1 MSKENYMADYLPAP
15 ITKNENQRLEAV
27 KRTGAMYL
35 DQDELY
41 DVYCYL
47 AKEITGC
54 PVSWTGLID
63 SENQYCLASDGF
75 PEDSSKKIP
84 RKQTFCQYALDKT
97 EPLIIQNM
105 KTDLT
110 FKNHP
115 LVKEGIVKFYAA
127 FPIVTSDGYTL
138 GTLCVSS
145 DKAVELTK
153 NQIKSLKSLSRKMAY
168 QLEIQENFRNKS
180 AENLIQIINKISQY
194 VENLEI
200 NNLKT
205 ILKFFSDQTIDD
217 LEKNYLLNIK
227 VIKKSDE
234 KFEISDFGNKLKSEL
249 SLDKGILK
257 RVKNLSN
264 NENDLDNLFSE
275 IRNN

>member
-1 MSKENYMADYLPAP
+1 MSNNKFISDYIPAS
-15 ITKNENQRLEAV
+15 IASNEYQRLEAV
-27 KRTGAMYL
+27 RRTGAMYL
-35 DQDELY
+35 DQEELY

-63 SENQYCLASDGF
+63 SENQYCLASNGF
-75 PEDSSKKIP
+75 PQDTSKKIP
-84 RKQTFCQYALDKT
+84 RKQTFCQYALDRT

-105 KTDLT
+105 KNDLT

-115 LVKEGIVKFYAA
+115 LVKEGVVNFYAA

-145 DKAVELTK
+145 DKLVKLNK
-153 NQIKSLKSLSRKMAY
+153 NKIKLLKSLSRKMAY

-180 AENLIQIINKISQY
+180 AENLIQIIDRISHY
-194 VENLEI
+194 IKNLNITE
-200 NNLKT
+200 LKT
-205 ILKFFSDQTIDD
+205 ILKYFSDQTIDNI
-217 LEKNYLLNIK
+217 EKTYLLKIK
-227 VIKKSDE
+227 VIKQSSKG
-234 KFEISDFGNKLKSEL
+234 FEITDFGNKLKSEL
-249 SLDKGILK
+249 SLEKGILK

-264 NENDLDNLFSE
+264 NENDLDNLFNE
-275 IRNN
+275 IGNN

>member
-1 MSKENYMADYLPAP
+1 MSKDNYMADYLPAP

-75 PEDSSKKIP
+75 PEDTSKKIP

-168 QLEIQENFRNKS
+168 QLEIQENFKNKS

>member
-227 VIKKSDE
+227 VIKKSAE

>member
-1 MSKENYMADYLPAP
+1 MSKDNYMADYLPAP

-75 PEDSSKKIP
+75 PEGSSKKIP

>member
-1 MSKENYMADYLPAP
+1 MSNDKYISDYIPAP
-15 ITKNENQRLEAV
+15 IAKNENQRLEAV

-75 PEDSSKKIP
+75 PEETSKKIP

-138 GTLCVSS
+138 GTLCVSG
-145 DKAVELTK
+145 DKEVELTE

-194 VENLEI
+194 VENLDI

-217 LEKNYLLNIK
+217 LEKKYLLNIK
-227 VIKKSDE
+227 VIKKSAE
-234 KFEISDFGNKLKSEL
+234 KFEISDFGK
-249 SLDKGILK
+249 
-257 RVKNLSN
+257 
-264 NENDLDNLFSE
+264 
-275 IRNN
+275 

>member
-1 MSKENYMADYLPAP
+1 MNNNKFISNYIPAS
-15 ITKNENQRLEAV
+15 IASNENQRLEAV
-27 KRTGAMYL
+27 RRTGAMYL
-35 DQDELY
+35 DQEELY

-75 PEDSSKKIP
+75 PEDTSKKIP
-84 RKQTFCQYALDKT
+84 RKQTFCQYALDRT
-97 EPLIIQNM
+97 EPLIIKNM
-105 KTDLT
+105 KNDLT

-115 LVKEGIVKFYAA
+115 LVKEVVVNFYAA

-145 DKAVELTK
+145 DKVVKLTK
-153 NQIKSLKSLSRKMAY
+153 NKIKLLKSLSRKMAY

-180 AENLIQIINKISQY
+180 AENLIQIIDRISHY
-194 VENLEI
+194 IKNLNIKE
-200 NNLKT
+200 LKT
-205 ILKFFSDQTIDD
+205 ILKYFSDQTIDD
-217 LEKNYLLNIK
+217 IEKTYLSKIK
-227 VIKKSDE
+227 VIKQSSKE
-234 KFEISDFGNKLKSEL
+234 FEITDFGNKLKSEL
-249 SLDKGILK
+249 SLEKGILK

-264 NENDLDNLFSE
+264 NENDLNNLFNE
-275 IRNN
+275 IGNN

>member
-1 MSKENYMADYLPAP
+1 MTKDNYITDYLPAP
-15 ITKNENQRLEAV
+15 IGKNENHRLEAV

-41 DVYCYL
+41 EVYCYL

-75 PEDSSKKIP
+75 PEDTSKKIP

-138 GTLCVSS
+138 GTLCVSG
-145 DKAVELTK
+145 DKDVELTE
-153 NQIKSLKSLSRKMAY
+153 NQIKLLKSLSRKMAY

-194 VENLEI
+194 VENLDI
-200 NNLKT
+200 NNLKS

-217 LEKNYLLNIK
+217 LEKNIY
-227 VIKKSDE
+227 
-234 KFEISDFGNKLKSEL
+234 
-249 SLDKGILK
+249 
-257 RVKNLSN
+257 
-264 NENDLDNLFSE
+264 
-275 IRNN
+275 

>member
-1 MSKENYMADYLPAP
+1 MNNIKYSSDYKPAP
-15 ITKNENQRLEAV
+15 ISSNENQRLEAV

-75 PEDSSKKIP
+75 PEDTSKKIP

-105 KTDLT
+105 ETDLT

-138 GTLCVSS
+138 GTLCVSG
-145 DKAVELTK
+145 DKEVELTK

-180 AENLIQIINKISQY
+180 AENLIQIIDKISQH
-194 VENLEI
+194 VENL
-200 NNLKT
+200 NVTHLKT
-205 ILKFFSDQTIDD
+205 ILKFFSDQTIDNI
-217 LEKNYLLNIK
+217 EKNYLSKIK
-227 VIKKSDE
+227 VIKESAE
-234 KFEISDFGNKLKSEL
+234 EFEITDFGNKLKSEL

-264 NENDLDNLFSE
+264 NENDLDNLFNE

>member
-1 MSKENYMADYLPAP
+1 MSKNNYITDYLPAP

-105 KTDLT
+105 KTDLN

-145 DKAVELTK
+145 DKVVELTK

-217 LEKNYLLNIK
+217 IEKKYLLNIK
-227 VIKKSDE
+227 VIKKSAE

>member
-1 MSKENYMADYLPAP
+1 MSNNKYISEYIPAEIP
-15 ITKNENQRLEAV
+15 SNEIQRLDAV
-27 KRTGAMYL
+27 RRTGAMYL
-35 DQDELY
+35 DKDELY
-41 DVYCYL
+41 DIYCYL

-75 PEDSSKKIP
+75 PEDTAKKIP
-84 RKQTFCQYALDKT
+84 REQTFCQYALDKT

-105 KTDLT
+105 ETDLT

-138 GTLCVSS
+138 GTLCVSG
-145 DKAVELTK
+145 DKEIELTK

-180 AENLIQIINKISQY
+180 AENLIQIIDKISQH
-194 VENLEI
+194 VENLNI
-200 NNLKT
+200 THLKT
-205 ILKFFSDQTIDD
+205 ILKFFSDQTIDNI
-217 LEKNYLLNIK
+217 EKKYLSKIK
-227 VIKKSDE
+227 VIKESAE
-234 KFEISDFGNKLKSEL
+234 EFEITDFGNKLKSEL

-264 NENDLDNLFSE
+264 NENDLDNLFNE

>member
-1 MSKENYMADYLPAP
+1 MSNNKHISDYIPAEIP
-15 ITKNENQRLEAV
+15 RNEIQRLNAV
-27 KRTGAMYL
+27 RRTGAMYL
-35 DQDELY
+35 DKDELY

-75 PEDSSKKIP
+75 PEDTSKKIP
-84 RKQTFCQYALDKT
+84 REQTFCQYALDKT
-97 EPLIIQNM
+97 EPIIIQNM

-145 DKAVELTK
+145 DKEVELTK
-153 NQIKSLKSLSRKMAY
+153 NQIKLLKSLAGKLAY

-180 AENLIQIINKISQY
+180 AENLIQIVDKILNH
-194 VENLEI
+194 VENLNI
-200 NNLKT
+200 TNLKT
-205 ILKFFSDQTIDD
+205 ILKFFSDQTINDV
-217 LEKNYLLNIK
+217 EKNYLLKIK
-227 VIKKSDE
+227 VIKQSTKE
-234 KFEISDFGNKLKSEL
+234 FEITDFGNKLKSEL

-275 IRNN
+275 IRND

>member
-1 MSKENYMADYLPAP
+1 MSKDNYIADYLPAP
-15 ITKNENQRLEAV
+15 VTKNEKQRLEAV

-180 AENLIQIINKISQY
+180 AENLIQIINKITQY

-205 ILKFFSDQTIDD
+205 ILKFFQIRPSIISK
-217 LEKNYLLNIK
+217 KNIY
-227 VIKKSDE
+227 
-234 KFEISDFGNKLKSEL
+234 
-249 SLDKGILK
+249 
-257 RVKNLSN
+257 
-264 NENDLDNLFSE
+264 
-275 IRNN
+275 

>member
-1 MSKENYMADYLPAP
+1 MTNDKYISDYIPAEIP
-15 ITKNENQRLEAV
+15 INEIQRLDAV
-27 KRTGAMYL
+27 RRTGAMYL
-35 DQDELY
+35 DKDELY

-75 PEDSSKKIP
+75 PEDTSKKIP
-84 RKQTFCQYALDKT
+84 REQTFCQYALDKT

-145 DKAVELTK
+145 DKEVELTK
-153 NQIKSLKSLSRKMAY
+153 NQIKLLKSLAGKLAY

-180 AENLIQIINKISQY
+180 AENLIQIVDKISHH
-194 VENLEI
+194 VENLNI
-200 NNLKT
+200 TNLKT
-205 ILKFFSDQTIDD
+205 ILKFFSDQTINDV
-217 LEKNYLLNIK
+217 EKNYLSKIK
-227 VIKKSDE
+227 VIKQSAKE
-234 KFEISDFGNKLKSEL
+234 FEITDFGNKLKSEL

-275 IRNN
+275 IRND

>member
-1 MSKENYMADYLPAP
+1 MSNDKYISEYVPAK
-15 ITKNENQRLEAV
+15 IATNENHRLEAV
-27 KRTGAMYL
+27 RRTGAMYL
-35 DQDELY
+35 DKDELY
-41 DVYCYL
+41 DIYCYL

-75 PEDSSKKIP
+75 PKDTSKKIP

-145 DKAVELTK
+145 DKEVELTE
-153 NQIKSLKSLSRKMAY
+153 NQIKLLKSLSRKLVY
-168 QLEIQENFRNKS
+168 QLEIQENFRNNS
-180 AENLIQIINKISQY
+180 AENLIQIVDKISQHI
-194 VENLEI
+194 ENLNI
-200 NNLKT
+200 INLKT
-205 ILKFFSDQTIDD
+205 ILKFFSDQTINDT
-217 LEKNYLLNIK
+217 EKNYLSKIR
-227 VIKKSDE
+227 VIKQSTKE
-234 KFEISDFGNKLKSEL
+234 FVITDFGNKLKSEL
-249 SLDKGILK
+249 SLNKGILK
-257 RVKNLSN
+257 RVKNFSN

-275 IRNN
+275 IRND

>member
-1 MSKENYMADYLPAP
+1 MNKDNYMADYLPAP

-180 AENLIQIINKISQY
+180 AENLLQIINKISQY

-205 ILKFFSDQTIDD
+205 ILKFFSDHTIDD
-217 LEKNYLLNIK
+217 LEKNYLLSIK

>member
-1 MSKENYMADYLPAP
+1 MNKDNYMADYLPAP

-84 RKQTFCQYALDKT
+84 RNQTFCQYALDKT

-180 AENLIQIINKISQY
+180 AENLLQIINKISQY

>member
-1 MSKENYMADYLPAP
+1 MSKDNYMADYLPAP

>member
-1 MSKENYMADYLPAP
+1 MNKDNYMADYLPAP

-63 SENQYCLASDGF
+63 SENQYCLASDGL
-75 PEDSSKKIP
+75 PKVSSKKIP

-115 LVKEGIVKFYAA
+115 LVKEGIIKFYAA

>member
-1 MSKENYMADYLPAP
+1 MNNNKFISNYIPAS
-15 ITKNENQRLEAV
+15 IASNENQRLEAV
-27 KRTGAMYL
+27 RRTGAMYL
-35 DQDELY
+35 DQEELY

-75 PEDSSKKIP
+75 PEDTSKKIP
-84 RKQTFCQYALDKT
+84 RKQTFCQYALDRT
-97 EPLIIQNM
+97 EPLIIKNM
-105 KTDLT
+105 KNDLT

-115 LVKEGIVKFYAA
+115 LVKEGVVNFYAA

-145 DKAVELTK
+145 DKVVKLTK
-153 NQIKSLKSLSRKMAY
+153 NKIKLLKSLSRKMAY

-180 AENLIQIINKISQY
+180 AENLIQIIDRISHY
-194 VENLEI
+194 IKNLNIKE
-200 NNLKT
+200 LKT
-205 ILKFFSDQTIDD
+205 ILKYFSDQTIDD
-217 LEKNYLLNIK
+217 IEKTYLSKIK
-227 VIKKSDE
+227 VIKQSSKE
-234 KFEISDFGNKLKSEL
+234 FEITDFGNKLKSEL
-249 SLDKGILK
+249 SIEKGILK

-264 NENDLDNLFSE
+264 NENDLDNLFNE
-275 IRNN
+275 IGNN

>member
-1 MSKENYMADYLPAP
+1 MSKDNYMADYLPAP

-275 IRNN
+275 IRDN

>member
-1 MSKENYMADYLPAP
+1 
-15 ITKNENQRLEAV
+15 
-27 KRTGAMYL
+27 
-35 DQDELY
+35 
-41 DVYCYL
+41 
-47 AKEITGC
+47 
-54 PVSWTGLID
+54 
-63 SENQYCLASDGF
+63 
-75 PEDSSKKIP
+75 
-84 RKQTFCQYALDKT
+84 
-97 EPLIIQNM
+97 M

-138 GTLCVSS
+138 GTLCVSG
-145 DKAVELTK
+145 DKEVELTK

-180 AENLIQIINKISQY
+180 AENLIQIIDKISQH
-194 VENLEI
+194 VENLNI
-200 NNLKT
+200 THLKT
-205 ILKFFSDQTIDD
+205 ILKFFSDQTIDNI
-217 LEKNYLLNIK
+217 EKNYLSKIKIIK
-227 VIKKSDE
+227 VSAE
-234 KFEISDFGNKLKSEL
+234 EFEITDFGNKLKSEL

-264 NENDLDNLFSE
+264 NENDLDNLFNE

>member
-1 MSKENYMADYLPAP
+1 MNKDNYMADYLPAP

-27 KRTGAMYL
+27 KRTGVMYL

>member
-1 MSKENYMADYLPAP
+1 MSKDNYMADYLPAP

-127 FPIVTSDGYTL
+127 FPIITSDGYTL

>member
-1 MSKENYMADYLPAP
+1 MSKDNYMADYLPAP

-75 PEDSSKKIP
+75 PEGSSKKIP

-227 VIKKSDE
+227 VIKKSAE

>member
-1 MSKENYMADYLPAP
+1 MNKDNYMADYLPAP

-205 ILKFFSDQTIDD
+205 ILKFFSDHTIDD
-217 LEKNYLLNIK
+217 LEKNYLLSIK

>member
-1 MSKENYMADYLPAP
+1 MSNNKNISDYMPAP
-15 ITKNENQRLEAV
+15 IANNENQRLEAV
-27 KRTGAMYL
+27 RRTGAMYL
-35 DQDELY
+35 DKDELY
-41 DVYCYL
+41 DIYCYL

-75 PEDSSKKIP
+75 PKDTSKKIP

-145 DKAVELTK
+145 DKEVELTE
-153 NQIKSLKSLSRKMAY
+153 NQIKLLKSLSRKLVY
-168 QLEIQENFRNKS
+168 QLEIQENFRNNS
-180 AENLIQIINKISQY
+180 AENLIQIVDKISQHI
-194 VENLEI
+194 ENLNI
-200 NNLKT
+200 INLKT
-205 ILKFFSDQTIDD
+205 ILKFFSDQTINDT
-217 LEKNYLLNIK
+217 EKNYLSKIR
-227 VIKKSDE
+227 VIKQSTKE
-234 KFEISDFGNKLKSEL
+234 FVITDFGNKLKSEL
-249 SLDKGILK
+249 SLNKGILK
-257 RVKNLSN
+257 RVKNFSN

-275 IRNN
+275 IRND

>member
-1 MSKENYMADYLPAP
+1 MSKDNYITDYLPAP

-138 GTLCVSS
+138 GTLCVSG
-145 DKAVELTK
+145 DKEVELTE

-180 AENLIQIINKISQY
+180 VCWKYYKE
-194 VENLEI
+194 
-200 NNLKT
+200 
-205 ILKFFSDQTIDD
+205 
-217 LEKNYLLNIK
+217 
-227 VIKKSDE
+227 
-234 KFEISDFGNKLKSEL
+234 
-249 SLDKGILK
+249 
-257 RVKNLSN
+257 
-264 NENDLDNLFSE
+264 
-275 IRNN
+275 

>member
-1 MSKENYMADYLPAP
+1 MSKDNYMADYLPAP

-194 VENLEI
+194 VEKLDI

-217 LEKNYLLNIK
+217 LEKNYLINIK
-227 VIKKSDE
+227 VIKKSAE

>member
-1 MSKENYMADYLPAP
+1 MSKDNYMADYLPAP

-75 PEDSSKKIP
+75 PDDSSKKIP

-145 DKAVELTK
+145 DKVVELTK

-227 VIKKSDE
+227 VIKKSAE

>member
-1 MSKENYMADYLPAP
+1 MSNDNYITDYLPAP
-15 ITKNENQRLEAV
+15 IIKNENQRLEAV

-97 EPLIIQNM
+97 EPFIIQNM
-105 KTDLT
+105 KTNLT

-205 ILKFFSDQTIDD
+205 ILKFFSDQTIDN
-217 LEKNYLLNIK
+217 LEKKYLLNIK

>member
-1 MSKENYMADYLPAP
+1 MSKDNYMADYLPAP

-217 LEKNYLLNIK
+217 LEKKYLLNIK
-227 VIKKSDE
+227 VIKKSAE